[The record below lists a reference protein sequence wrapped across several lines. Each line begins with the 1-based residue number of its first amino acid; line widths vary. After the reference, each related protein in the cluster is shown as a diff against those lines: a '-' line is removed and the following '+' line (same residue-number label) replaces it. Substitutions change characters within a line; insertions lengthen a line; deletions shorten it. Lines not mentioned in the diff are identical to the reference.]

1 MKLNNIFKLFVPKDH
16 AFFPLFDSA
25 SENLVKAAEALKKMM
40 NVTELK
46 ELEKYNKEIKDIELI
61 GDDITVNIYN
71 QLNSSFITPFDR
83 EDIQEL
89 ASHMDDVLDS
99 INSIGRSILLYK
111 PKKIISVYSDL
122 AGFIHKASIEIDK
135 AVHWLS
141 NAGANRENIM
151 RCCNNIKDIEHAADE
166 LFFDG
171 ALKLFEKEED
181 PKELLKNSKILE
193 MLERCVDEEEDVTDT
208 LKAILIKMA

>member
-1 MKLNNIFKLFVPKDH
+1 
-16 AFFPLFDSA
+16 
-25 SENLVKAAEALKKMM
+25 
-40 NVTELK
+40 
-46 ELEKYNKEIKDIELI
+46 
-61 GDDITVNIYN
+61 
-71 QLNSSFITPFDR
+71 
-83 EDIQEL
+83 
-89 ASHMDDVLDS
+89 MDDVLDS

-122 AGFIHKASIEIDK
+122 AGLIHKASIEIDK

-151 RCCNNIKDIEHAADE
+151 RCCNRIKDIEHAADE

>member
-1 MKLNNIFKLFVPKDH
+1 MKIDNIFKLFVPKDH
-16 AFFPLFDSA
+16 AFFPLFNSA
-25 SENLVKAAEALKKMM
+25 SENLVKAAETLKKMM
-40 NVTELK
+40 NVSEFK
-46 ELEKYNKEIKDIELI
+46 ELEKYNKEIKEIELK

-89 ASHMDDVLDS
+89 ASNMDDVLDS
-99 INSIGRSILLYK
+99 INGIGRSIFLYK
-111 PKKIISVYSDL
+111 PKKVISIYSDM
-122 AGFIHKASIEIDK
+122 AGLIYDASIEIDK
-135 AVHWLS
+135 AVHLLS
-141 NAGANRENIM
+141 NAGSNREKIM
-151 RCCNNIKDIEHAADE
+151 NCCNKIKDIEHAADE

-171 ALKLFEKEED
+171 ALKMFEKEED
-181 PKELLKNSKILE
+181 TKELLKNSKILE